1 MGLKDW
7 FNRAFGASVHAVTA
21 GSTASPTL
29 QQSATAFPLHG
40 QDHAWGITQAELFQ
54 RLAITPEATADARWQ
69 TLPGGHY
76 FGLDIAQVQVGRAS
90 RWPDRPINQVWYA
103 VRSDPQVPHLQQAKT
118 IHERFVREFGAP
130 PSGSARFDVRK
141 QTASGSIA
149 TWAEWRCGGVRWR
162 YSTYGAPRAQNG
174 ANTVGFIAL
183 DWDDEVAMAAP
194 FHREWAARNA
204 ALAVE
209 ITGITGVLTNTILGL
224 NKTLFVS
231 GVVGTGGVIMR
242 SGDGGN
248 TFTRVHSSAKP
259 LRGIA
264 MSGSEVFAVGDT
276 ATVVRGSMNG
286 GAFQVEALSGD
297 TTAWATLVDKSGK
310 LTETIAGRDELLGD
324 MITGMDRLFGTL
336 ANQNGNLDKTINNAK
351 QMVVSLN
358 ARRPELVS
366 SMGSLSR
373 VVRSLGAVTNEVN
386 PALQALITREPGFA
400 AHLVTIE
407 PQLAFMGANL
417 PKMLKGLARV
427 SQDGAYLNVYT
438 CDLNALGFW
447 PGLNDVTPIVVNA
460 ATPGNQA
467 WHTPKCR
474 SMANG

>member
-40 QDHAWGITQAELFQ
+40 QDHAWGITQAELFR

-174 ANTVGFIAL
+174 ANTVGFLAL

-194 FHREWAARNA
+194 FHHEWQARNA
-204 ALAVE
+204 ALASVADAEFIASVQMACAATAAQRRYHFDAPADPNADPQLVMAARLLYAPDRLLTPPAIALLDDGKGLWLWRSRAQGCWGASSVTDTVLFGAGSPANCVWTHLTPARGPGSDQLE
-209 ITGITGVLTNTILGL
+209 IG
-224 NKTLFVS
+224 TLIGS
-231 GVVGTGGVIMR
+231 R
-242 SGDGGN
+242 AWQSREQSGDLAE
-248 TFTRVHSSAKP
+248 F
-259 LRGIA
+259 
-264 MSGSEVFAVGDT
+264 VGHLQKLPG
-276 ATVVRGSMNG
+276 VRYQFMESM
-286 GAFQVEALSGD
+286 D
-297 TTAWATLVDKSGK
+297 D
-310 LTETIAGRDELLGD
+310 
-324 MITGMDRLFGTL
+324 
-336 ANQNGNLDKTINNAK
+336 
-351 QMVVSLN
+351 
-358 ARRPELVS
+358 
-366 SMGSLSR
+366 
-373 VVRSLGAVTNEVN
+373 
-386 PALQALITREPGFA
+386 
-400 AHLVTIE
+400 
-407 PQLAFMGANL
+407 
-417 PKMLKGLARV
+417 
-427 SQDGAYLNVYT
+427 
-438 CDLNALGFW
+438 
-447 PGLNDVTPIVVNA
+447 
-460 ATPGNQA
+460 
-467 WHTPKCR
+467 
-474 SMANG
+474 